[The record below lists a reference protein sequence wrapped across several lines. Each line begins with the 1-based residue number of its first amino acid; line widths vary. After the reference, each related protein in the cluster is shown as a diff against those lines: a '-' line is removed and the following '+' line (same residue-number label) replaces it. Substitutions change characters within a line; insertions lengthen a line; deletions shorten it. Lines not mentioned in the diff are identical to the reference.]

1 MIIVQTKLD
10 LESTNCKV
18 TESEAFELADRI
30 NLTLFRI
37 STKNNLRIKDVFE
50 YLTNTYCTYAGMN
63 VNVNPSINKDEQPEK
78 EEIKLGE
85 IKKKEN
91 NKKESKKPKEEIP
104 IEQKEEIPREKPSKE
119 DNSSSKKES
128 KKSRKSRQI
137 SEAEENERQNEIL
150 RKNLDG
156 KKGGGCFVF

>member
-18 TESEAFELADRI
+18 TESEAFDLADRL
-30 NLTLFRI
+30 NLTIFRI
-37 STKNNLRIKDVFE
+37 STKNNLKIKDVFE
-50 YLTNTYCTYAGMN
+50 YLTNTYCSYAGIRAD
-63 VNVNPSINKDEQPEK
+63 PSNNKDESEK

-91 NKKESKKPKEEIP
+91 KKKETSKEKEEIP
-104 IEQKEEIPREKPSKE
+104 IEKKEEIPREKQNKE
-119 DNSSSKKES
+119 NNSSSKKES
-128 KKSRKSRQI
+128 KKSRKNRQI